1 MECVDFIEKCIKEYQ
16 ENENEFIYQLID
28 PFCETVVEKT
38 LSKKELKEILLKGM
52 RKSIPLDKI
61 KQAIEKIQGK
71 SFTEE
76 IFDEDIF
83 NSTNTESVST
93 ETAKSES
100 YIETEVVKLSDVLE
114 ILNRLIESEGK

>member
-1 MECVDFIEKCIKEYQ
+1 MEYADFVEKCINEYK

-114 ILNRLIESEGK
+114 ILNRLIESED